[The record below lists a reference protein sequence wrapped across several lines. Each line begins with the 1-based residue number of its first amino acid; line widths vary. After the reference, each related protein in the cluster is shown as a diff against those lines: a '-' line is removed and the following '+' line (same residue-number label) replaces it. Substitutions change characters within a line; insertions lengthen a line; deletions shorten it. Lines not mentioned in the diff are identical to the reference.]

1 MREARS
7 IRVLAYLTPRRTV
20 DMQVINSRD
29 VPHISQRATV
39 VPAVGASYRRR
50 SNGQIAKCCGAPGGL
65 GVILEL
71 PRKFLVLTMDIFWDE
86 WIHADLYDPAR
97 N

>member
-39 VPAVGASYRRR
+39 VPAVGDTYRRR
-50 SNGQIAKCCGAPGGL
+50 GDGQPAVCHAARGMAVVLDL
-65 GVILEL
+65 GW
-71 PRKFLVLTMDIFWDE
+71 RYLTLSVGEFWNR
-86 WIHADLYDPAR
+86 WIHSDLYDPTR